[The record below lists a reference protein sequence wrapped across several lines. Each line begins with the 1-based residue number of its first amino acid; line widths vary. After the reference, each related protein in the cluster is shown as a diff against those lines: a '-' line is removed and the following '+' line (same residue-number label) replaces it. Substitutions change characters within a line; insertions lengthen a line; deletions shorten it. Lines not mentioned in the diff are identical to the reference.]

1 MYARVRKYGAIPTGI
16 TQNVETLLDRTE
28 GRKLLNN
35 SEFVVLLKQKG
46 SDARELAVMYELTE
60 SQLRYVTKP
69 KAKEQVLLLQ
79 AEQWFLLKTQSQALR
94 NYLN

>member
-1 MYARVRKYGAIPTGI
+1 M
-16 TQNVETLLDRTE
+16 ETLLVRTE

-46 SDARELAVMYELTE
+46 SDARELAAMYELTE

-69 KAKEQVLLLQ
+69 KAKGTGLIIAGGTVVPFENPIPSTTKLFKLI
-79 AEQWFLLKTQSQALR
+79 ATDAYSEAGA
-94 NYLN
+94 

>member
-1 MYARVRKYGAIPTGI
+1 M
-16 TQNVETLLDRTE
+16 ETLLDRTE

-46 SDARELAVMYELTE
+46 SDARELAAMYELTE

-69 KAKEQVLLLQ
+69 KAKGTGLIIAGGTVVPFENPIPRTTKLFKLI
-79 AEQWFLLKTQSQALR
+79 ATDAYSEAGA
-94 NYLN
+94 